1 MASRGRGKPSMS
13 NAGGSDGDDELATSF
28 SQFARA
34 VEQQQDAAT
43 TLDDVVRAAISLIPG
58 CDEASISVI
67 LGRHRVT
74 SEAASGDLPRA
85 VDAIQELLGEG
96 PCLQAAY
103 TGETVRVSDM
113 SSETRWPRFTGA
125 ALEAGAAGMMC
136 FQLYVTK
143 DNLGALNLF
152 SRTPGTFD
160 DESEHVGLMFAAHAS
175 VAYAASRNQ
184 AAVDQKIAT
193 GQLIGQ
199 AQGILMDR
207 HKLTA
212 DDAFAL
218 LVRASQERNVKLRD
232 VAAGL
237 VRSGQ
242 LDEPRESQPS

>member
-43 TLDDVVRAAISLIPG
+43 TLDEVVRAAISLIPG

-160 DESEHVGLMFAAHAS
+160 DESEHV
-175 VAYAASRNQ
+175 
-184 AAVDQKIAT
+184 DQKIAT

-207 HKLTA
+207 HKLKA

-218 LVRASQERNVKLRD
+218 LVRVSQQRNVKLRD
-232 VAAGL
+232 VAEGL

-242 LDEPRESQPS
+242 LDEPRGSQPS